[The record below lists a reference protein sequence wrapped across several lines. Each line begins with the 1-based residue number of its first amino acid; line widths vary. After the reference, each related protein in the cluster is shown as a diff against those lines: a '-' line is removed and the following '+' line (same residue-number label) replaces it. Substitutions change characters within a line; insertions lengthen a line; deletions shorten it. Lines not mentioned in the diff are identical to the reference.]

1 MCEEIQFSYHQLF
14 IVILLSNNSQRVGH
28 NSWILLGNCC
38 HVCKVERFKPDN
50 AQSSSTQT
58 FPRGGSCFRCYAL
71 CAEPWVTYV
80 APRYQKIEAK
90 KITVMRSS
98 MGTNMKFRKLTP
110 GHTMQ

>member
-1 MCEEIQFSYHQLF
+1 MAILLCTSPCVGHDSW
-14 IVILLSNNSQRVGH
+14 ILLSNS
-28 NSWILLGNCC
+28 C
-38 HVCKVERFKPDN
+38 HVCNVEKFKPGTEQQHAN
-50 AQSSSTQT
+50 FSQRRQL
-58 FPRGGSCFRCYAL
+58 FPGYFRCYAL
-71 CAEPWVTYV
+71 CAAPWVTYV